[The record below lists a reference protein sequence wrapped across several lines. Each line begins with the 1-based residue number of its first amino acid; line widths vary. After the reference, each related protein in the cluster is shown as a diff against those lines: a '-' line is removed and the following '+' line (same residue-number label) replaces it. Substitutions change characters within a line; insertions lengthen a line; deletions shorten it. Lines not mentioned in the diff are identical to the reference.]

1 MSVLTDVPLWI
12 FLVSVIAGYLL
23 GVISGLVPG
32 IHTNN
37 FALILLAFSPFLSDR
52 GLPVVCIAAMILAN
66 SISHTFHDIIPSIFL
81 GAPGEDTALAVL
93 PGHTLLLEGQG
104 SQAIRLSALGSAGS
118 VVMSLLT
125 VIPLSFLFV
134 KGYQV
139 IQDNMA
145 YILILVALVM
155 IMTEKGEYLQGEGRI
170 KVWRKRTFALLL
182 FGMSGLLG
190 IFAFRMESL
199 SHPLTGWSE
208 GSILLPLLS
217 GLFGASQLIIS
228 LFSDPAIP
236 TQYDSRPDLER
247 SRILRGIATG
257 SIFGS
262 IVAWLPGVSSSIA
275 TVFARIFVRE
285 KPDSKNVMQDDE
297 VFLASSKE
305 FIVSI
310 SGVNTSN
317 AIFGLMALAFI
328 GRTRSGAMVAI
339 DELMGGITLELSM
352 VVLFLCAILLT
363 SLLSYFS
370 TIYLGD
376 NVHRML
382 EKIDYPK
389 ICYGIILFLAAMV
402 LLSTGLFGLLIFIIA
417 IPIGMLAPFLGVKKS
432 HCMGVILL
440 PVILYFI
447 YRSFK
452 DLSVI
457 M

>member
-1 MSVLTDVPLWI
+1 MWAFLASV
-12 FLVSVIAGYLL
+12 FAGYLL

-37 FALILLAFSPFLSDR
+37 FALILLAFSPILSDH
-52 GLPVVCIAAMILAN
+52 GLPVICIAAMILSN

-104 SQAIRLSALGSAGS
+104 AQAIRLSALGSAGS
-118 VVMSLLT
+118 VVISLLT

-134 KGYQV
+134 KGYQI
-139 IQDNMA
+139 IQENMA
-145 YILILVALVM
+145 YILIFVVFVM
-155 IMTEKGEYLQGEGRI
+155 IMTEKGEYLRGEGRI
-170 KVWRKRTFALLL
+170 HVWRRRAFALIL
-182 FGMSGLLG
+182 FGMSGMLG
-190 IFAFRMESL
+190 VLAFRMDYL
-199 SHPLTGWSE
+199 SYPLIGWGE

-228 LFSDPAIP
+228 LFSDPVIP
-236 TQYDSRPDLER
+236 LQYDSRPDLER
-247 SRILRGIATG
+247 SKVIRAVVTG
-257 SIFGS
+257 SVLGS

-275 TVFARIFVRE
+275 TVFARIFVRG
-285 KPDSKNVMQDDE
+285 DE
-297 VFLASSKE
+297 SSGDRSEDNEAFLSSSKE

-328 GRTRSGAMVAI
+328 GKTRSGAMVAI
-339 DELMGGITLELSM
+339 DELLGGISLEASI

-370 TIYLGD
+370 TIHLGD
-376 NVHRML
+376 NIHHLL
-382 EKIDYPK
+382 ENIDYPK
-389 ICYGIILFLAAMV
+389 LCYGIIFFLAVMV
-402 LLSTGLFGLLIFIIA
+402 LLSTGVFGLLIFIIA
-417 IPIGMLAPFLGVKKS
+417 IPIGMLAPFLEVKKS

-440 PVILYFI
+440 PVIMYFI
-447 YRSFK
+447 
-452 DLSVI
+452 
-457 M
+457 

>member
-1 MSVLTDVPLWI
+1 MSVLTDVPIWI
-12 FLVSVIAGYLL
+12 FLISVVAGYLL

-37 FALILLAFSPFLSDR
+37 FALILLAFSPCLSEN
-52 GLPVVCIAAMILAN
+52 GLPVVCIASMILAN

-104 SQAIRLSALGSAGS
+104 AQAIRLSALGSAGS
-118 VVMSLLT
+118 VVLSLLT

-139 IQDNMA
+139 IQNNMA
-145 YILILVALVM
+145 YILIFVVLVM
-155 IMTEKGEYLQGEGRI
+155 VMTEKGEYLRGEGRI
-170 KVWRKRTFALLL
+170 NVWRNRAFAFLL

-190 IFAFRMESL
+190 IFAFRMESF
-199 SHPLTGWSE
+199 SSPIISWAE

-228 LFSDPAIP
+228 LFSDPVIP
-236 TQYDSRPDLER
+236 MQYDSRPDLER
-247 SRILRGIATG
+247 NRILRGIVTG

-275 TVFARIFVRE
+275 TVFARLFVKE
-285 KPDSKNVMQDDE
+285 GSSSKNVFRDDRA
-297 VFLASSKE
+297 LLSSSKE

-328 GRTRSGAMVAI
+328 GKTRSGAMVAI
-339 DELMGGITLELSM
+339 DELMGAISLETPI
-352 VVLFLCAILLT
+352 VILFLCVILLT
-363 SLLSYFS
+363 SLLSYLS

-376 NVHRML
+376 NIHHVL
-382 EKIDYPK
+382 ERINYSRL
-389 ICYGIILFLAAMV
+389 CYSIIFFLAVMV
-402 LLSTGLFGLLIFIIA
+402 LLSTGMFGILIFIIS

-440 PVILYFI
+440 PVIIYFI
-447 YRSFK
+447 
-452 DLSVI
+452 
-457 M
+457 